1 METFARR
8 STVQVQD
15 LDRSQELRI
24 FHESTEIK

>member
-15 LDRSQELRI
+15 LDGSQELRI
-24 FHESTEIK
+24 FYESAEIE